1 MWSAF
6 LGGTFMSGRRKRV
19 LLSWVLWLVMCG
31 CVAQAGAAALAGGE
45 EGGSAPPPVSIDPND
60 LRWDLAG
67 NFEFRWTTVD
77 LSTKVI
83 RGDVADSYDRTLT
96 ISGELRIPE
105 TEGLVAFEWELPWIL
120 SVSDGHG
127 NAVPCQFGGWLGGR
141 WYENRVWPLNPGP
154 HGVWVSPFNLTLR
167 LPDNPK
173 EPMPSSLSELK
184 GYVYVLYAEDVLF
197 LDIPFD
203 PNSGWH
209 EMEAAPDLQI
219 CIDPPTP
226 PCPGRAQYM
235 PVELLPG
242 SSRGLGYF
250 PYRPT
255 MPVPLY
261 RYRTWVKSKSG
272 APVMALRDNGMYY
285 HRDVYPLGDYAIL
298 RTELYDSVGQTSVNV
313 PTQEIKSGVSDIR
326 GTWCWGQMEQGR
338 NDAYD
343 TIRHVIAVHPV
354 EVKIPFVL
362 TDVPVPGFRA
372 VGD

>member
-1 MWSAF
+1 MSHRVAFERFKSAAF
-6 LGGTFMSGRRKRV
+6 STVLGMM
-19 LLSWVLWLVMCG
+19 LLCCTVPINT
-31 CVAQAGAAALAGGE
+31 VAGQPNVE
-45 EGGSAPPPVSIDPND
+45 PND

-67 NFEFRWTTVD
+67 NYEFRWTTVD

-83 RGDVADSYDRTLT
+83 KGDVADSYERTLT

-105 TEGLVAFEWELPWIL
+105 TEGLVAFESERPWVL
-120 SVSDGHG
+120 SVSDGNG
-127 NAVPCQFGGWLGGR
+127 NAVPSQFGQGLGGR
-141 WYENRVWPLNPGP
+141 WYENNVWPLNVGP
-154 HGVWVSPFNLTLR
+154 QGVWGSPFTLTLR

-173 EPMPSSLSELK
+173 EPVPSSLAELV
-184 GYVYVLYAEDVLF
+184 GYMYVLLADDVLF

-209 EMEAAPDLQI
+209 ETEAAPDLQI
-219 CIDPPTP
+219 CIDPATP
-226 PCPGRAQYM
+226 PCPGPPEYI

-242 SSRGLGYF
+242 ASKGPWAF

-255 MPVPLY
+255 TPVPLY

-272 APVMALRDNGMYY
+272 APVMALRDRGAYY

-338 NDAYD
+338 YDAYD
-343 TIRHVIAVHPV
+343 TIRHVVAVHPV

-362 TDVPVPGFRA
+362 TDIPVPSCPPTS
-372 VGD
+372 D

>member
-1 MWSAF
+1 
-6 LGGTFMSGRRKRV
+6 
-19 LLSWVLWLVMCG
+19 LSV
-31 CVAQAGAAALAGGE
+31 
-45 EGGSAPPPVSIDPND
+45 DPND

-77 LSTKVI
+77 LSTKAI
-83 RGDVADSYDRTLT
+83 RGDGFNSYERTLT
-96 ISGELRIPE
+96 ISGELRIFH

-120 SVSDGHG
+120 SVSDGDG
-127 NAVPCQFGGWLGGR
+127 NAVPCQFEHGPTGR
-141 WYENRVWPLNPGP
+141 WYDNTVWPLNVGP
-154 HGVWVSPFNLTLR
+154 QGVWVSPFILTLR

-173 EPMPSSLSELK
+173 EPVPSLLGELE
-184 GYVYVLYAEDVLF
+184 GYMYVLLADDVLS

-226 PCPGRAQYM
+226 PCPGPPQYM

-242 SSRGLGYF
+242 GYKGLGYF

-272 APVMALRDNGMYY
+272 AAVMALRDRASYY

-298 RTELYDSVGQTSVNV
+298 RTELYDSAEQMSVEV
-313 PTQEIKSGVSDIR
+313 ASQEIASGVSDIR

-338 NDAYD
+338 HDAYD

-354 EVKIPFVL
+354 EVKVPFVL
-362 TDVPVPGFRA
+362 RDVPVPGFG
-372 VGD
+372 VGAK